1 VTDSMYEM
9 NRTSE
14 DAYSRQGGGP
24 GTGAMFSVLGEWR
37 SCKEPFCPVE
47 EKNQRVL
54 EVGFGRGKLLGE
66 LSAQGHCVVGVDI
79 ARGSVNEFL
88 RDYETRAAREGYVV
102 PLLLDVSHD
111 RIPFVDNFFDYAYCT
126 ETYEHLTNPY
136 HATAEVKR
144 VLKHGGK
151 FCVSHP
157 KPEETLGYL
166 AGMHAQV
173 YPWWLMKKSF
183 ARFMMQMYF
192 AQLAYE
198 ENGTTAWYVYRNI
211 KEVPD
216 GYRMINPFV
225 MGWGNY
231 KPEETYPPE
240 VMGEVDCSK
249 EGEEAKKEF
258 GQQGGMRTHPE
269 AYTF

>member
-1 VTDSMYEM
+1 MYEM

-111 RIPFVDNFFDYAYCT
+111 RIPFVDDFFDYAYCT